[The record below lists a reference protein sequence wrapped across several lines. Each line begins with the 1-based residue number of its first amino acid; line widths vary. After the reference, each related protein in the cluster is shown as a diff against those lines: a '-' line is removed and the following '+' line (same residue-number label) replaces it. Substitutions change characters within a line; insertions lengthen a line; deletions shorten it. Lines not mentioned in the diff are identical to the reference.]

1 MAEQFTIT
9 KTRDTTYLDEHN
21 DPIEGYE
28 VYVIFTQWNEGHRF
42 NVPTLDAKLIEE
54 RALEL
59 IAAREA
65 LDALGG

>member
-1 MAEQFTIT
+1 MAEQYSVT

-21 DPIEGYE
+21 DPIEGFE
-28 VYVIFTQWNEGHRF
+28 VYVVLTQWNEGHRF
-42 NVPTLDAKLIEE
+42 NVPTLDAELIEK
-54 RALEL
+54 RVLEL